1 MSIVVN
7 TNVTSLM
14 VQKNLNAANSRVE
27 TAIQRLSTGFKINQA
42 ADDAAGLSISQKM
55 LAQVN
60 GTNVASENTQHG
72 INLLQTA
79 EGDMSVIQEHLQRI
93 RDLAVQAANGTYST
107 AERGM
112 ILNEVQ
118 ARFEEITRVANVS
131 SFSDIPLLSTDNN
144 SALVLQIGAN
154 SGVEN
159 RLDISDALI
168 KMTATALN
176 ADFTAD
182 GVKTAFASG
191 QASSDFIAVIDAAI
205 DKVSDSRSK
214 VGVYQN
220 RLESTLDSLA
230 IRAENLSA
238 SLSELRDADIA
249 KEAAELTKQQIL
261 QQSSASL
268 LAQANSNPS
277 IALQLLG

>member
-131 SFSDIPLLSTDNN
+131 RFSDIPLLSTDNN

>member
-7 TNVTSLM
+7 TNVSSLM
-14 VQKNLNAANSRVE
+14 VQRNLNTANANVSKSIE
-27 TAIQRLSTGFKINQA
+27 RLTTGYKINRA
-42 ADDAAGLSISQKM
+42 ADDAAGLSISQNM
-55 LAQVN
+55 LSQVN
-60 GTNVASENTQHG
+60 GTQVAQENTQHG

-79 EGDMSVIQEHLQRI
+79 EGDMSVIQDHLQRI

-107 AERGM
+107 SEKLM
-112 ILNEVQ
+112 IAQEVQ

-131 SFSDIPLLSTDNN
+131 QFSDIPLLSVDNN

-154 SGVEN
+154 SGVNN

-176 ADFTAD
+176 ANFSSTGVTAAFSSSQ
-182 GVKTAFASG
+182 TA
-191 QASSDFIAVIDAAI
+191 SDFIQTLDDAI
-205 DKVSDSRSK
+205 DKVSEARSK
-214 VGVYQN
+214 IGAYQN

-230 IRAENLSA
+230 IKNENLSA
-238 SLSELRDADIA
+238 SLSELRDADVA

-261 QQSSASL
+261 QQSSATL

-277 IALQLLG
+277 IALSLLG

>member
-14 VQKNLNAANSRVE
+14 VQKNLNAANFRVE
-27 TAIQRLSTGFKINQA
+27 KSIERLSTGFKINQA

-131 SFSDIPLLSTDNN
+131 KFSDIPLLSTDNN
-144 SALVLQIGAN
+144 SALVLQVGAN

-176 ADFTAD
+176 ATFTAD
-182 GVKTAFASG
+182 GVKTAFATG
-191 QASSDFIAVIDAAI
+191 QAASDFITTIDEAI